1 MKKELSI
8 NSANPKNTFKP
19 LVFFLFCAF
28 TLSPVLCFAKS
39 AEVAEDGWVSM
50 PEGGRA
56 AFVGVQGGT
65 VPATVFSSE
74 SAEQTAQVG
83 LTDNDFL
90 QVGLGH
96 DSNMVASEE
105 MLPFGYAEQAK
116 SNNNV
121 ASNSPKSSLSKQ
133 QRAVTRGF
141 NKIFEEDQEPE
152 TLPLGGELTRI

>member
-1 MKKELSI
+1 
-8 NSANPKNTFKP
+8 
-19 LVFFLFCAF
+19 
-28 TLSPVLCFAKS
+28 
-39 AEVAEDGWVSM
+39 M

-74 SAEQTAQVG
+74 SEEQTAQVG

-96 DSNMVASEE
+96 DSKMLASEE
-105 MLPFGYAEQAK
+105 MVPFGYAEQK
-116 SNNNV
+116 NSNNNV

-133 QRAVTRGF
+133 QRAVTKGF
-141 NKIFEEDQEPE
+141 NKSFEEDQEPE

>member
-1 MKKELSI
+1 MKKNVNN
-8 NSANPKNTFKP
+8 NSAKSKSAINP
-19 LVFFLFCAF
+19 LVFFLFCVF
-28 TLSPVLCFAKS
+28 TFSPVLCFAKS
-39 AEVAEDGWVSM
+39 AETGEEGWVSM

-74 SAEQTAQVG
+74 SEEQTAQVG

-96 DSNMVASEE
+96 DSKMLASEE
-105 MLPFGYAEQAK
+105 MVPFGYAEQK
-116 SNNNV
+116 NSNNNV
-121 ASNSPKSSLSKQ
+121 ASNNPKGSLSKQ
-133 QRAVTRGF
+133 QKAVTKGF